1 MIGIDHGNRTGQ
13 VGFLLCTITDDDNLI
28 QNTVICCH
36 LNLINDRTPAHG
48 NLAVLITYITNDE
61 RSIGRSVKIEIT
73 VEIGHGTTLSTFNLN
88 GGSSKRF
95 TLIVYDLAFH
105 LNRL

>member
-36 LNLINDRTPAHG
+36 LNLINNCASAYG
-48 NLAVLITYITNDE
+48 NLTVFITHVTDDE
-61 RSIGRSVKIEIT
+61 RCIGRSVKIEIT
-73 VEIGHGTTLSTFNLN
+73 VEVGHGTTLSTFDFN
-88 GGSSKRF
+88 GGSGKRF